1 MAQYIE
7 FVGNNWVLVT
17 LWVGLVIALVL
28 HRSKS
33 SGESLSCQEAV
44 MMINRS
50 SAVVLDIREKKDF
63 DSGHI
68 TDSIH
73 IPLSKLG
80 ARLSEL
86 DKYKASPVIVACRLG
101 QTSADAVKI
110 LKHAEFARV
119 LRLSGGITEWR
130 AQGLPL
136 VQK

>member
-1 MAQYIE
+1 MAQLIE
-7 FVGNNWVLVT
+7 FVGNHWALAT

-28 HRSKS
+28 HRSKA
-33 SGESLSCQEAV
+33 SGEALSCQQAV

-73 IPLSKLG
+73 IPMNKLS

-86 DKYKASPVIVACRLG
+86 NKYKANPVIVACRLG
-101 QTSADAVKI
+101 QTSADAVKM
-110 LKHAEFARV
+110 LRSAGFSQV

-130 AQGLPL
+130 SESLPL